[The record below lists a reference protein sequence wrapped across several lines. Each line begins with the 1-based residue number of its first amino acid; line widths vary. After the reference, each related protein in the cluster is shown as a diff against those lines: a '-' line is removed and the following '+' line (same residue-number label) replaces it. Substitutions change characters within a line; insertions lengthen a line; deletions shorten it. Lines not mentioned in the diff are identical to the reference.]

1 LADVTYTFTSE
12 ATLGGEKKTI
22 DHSGT
27 VSSVT
32 QVFDQMIP
40 LTTTST
46 TVLSQGSTKAG
57 ATLADWTL
65 LVLENLSSTDAE
77 IINVAFSS
85 TTHTENFV
93 IQIPA
98 GRFFV
103 MWNRS
108 FDADSTAAASDI
120 ASVASSVEK
129 VLAEAASGT
138 PDLRVVVYDDS

>member
-1 LADVTYTFTSE
+1 MADVTYTFTSE

-22 DHSGT
+22 EHSGT
-27 VSSVT
+27 VSGVT
-32 QVFDQMIP
+32 QVYDQMIP
-40 LTTTST
+40 LTTTTTTILSRST
-46 TVLSQGSTKAG
+46 TKAG
-57 ATLADWTL
+57 ATLADWTM

-93 IQIPA
+93 VQIPA
-98 GRFFV
+98 GRFFI
-103 MWNRS
+103 MWDRS

-120 ASVASSVEK
+120 ATPASSVEK

-138 PDLRVVVYDDS
+138 PNLRVVVYDDT

>member
-22 DHSGT
+22 EHSGT
-27 VSSVT
+27 VSGVT
-32 QVFDQMIP
+32 QVYDQMIP
-40 LTTTST
+40 LTTTTTTILSRST
-46 TVLSQGSTKAG
+46 TKAG
-57 ATLADWTL
+57 ATLADWTM

-93 IQIPA
+93 VQIPA
-98 GRFFV
+98 GRFFI
-103 MWNRS
+103 MWDRS

-120 ASVASSVEK
+120 ATPASSVEK

-138 PDLRVVVYDDS
+138 PNLRVVVYDDT